1 MTRASRLTT
10 LLLVLSAALAA
21 CDGGAGTGPGAEPE
35 PTPDPVATI
44 RFARDTAYV
53 RINTTAQLTA
63 SAQRASGQA
72 VTGATFTWTSSDTAV
87 ATVSAEGLV
96 TARAYGQVTV
106 TASTAGKSAASIV
119 WVTGTPGITVLSG
132 AGAEDTIAAIL
143 PAPLVIEARDS
154 LGVPLAQRPVL
165 FRDGGMFDPVM
176 LVAPLGGTEF
186 SRSVVVT
193 TDAGG
198 RAAVRVRMGNK
209 AGPATVLITP
219 NPQLSGHA
227 VPYTVR
233 PGAPARLLLAPAD
246 TAVFAGRTVA
256 LRPAVTDRGGNV
268 TAGAVAY
275 QVSRGPLSVNGQTG
289 LVTTGAYG
297 AGWVT
302 GRVGEAVDS
311 VRVVAVPEG
320 AFAFGSY
327 FGGVGA
333 MNFDGTRRQVI
344 ASAGTRPSWSPA
356 GDRIVYQSTTSGGVL
371 MVRALGGDAAPL
383 PGTPPGASH
392 EWAQY
397 SPDGQWI
404 YFFTAASGE
413 PRKLWR
419 IRPNG
424 ANLQLLK
431 GNGAVGHP
439 SPSPDGT
446 RIAFFEEAGADVFI
460 RVRNL
465 ATGQESGQLARGH
478 SPTWSPT
485 DDLIAFT
492 ELSAAADGGPRPI
505 GITVM
510 RSDGTDRRRVG
521 QPTAW
526 YEYSPRWSPDGR
538 WIIASTAGRRVHLIE
553 LATGLT
559 IELPQ
564 YNDVL
569 ESATSVSWKP
579 GAPLP

>member
-1 MTRASRLTT
+1 M
-10 LLLVLSAALAA
+10 SAALAA
-21 CDGGAGTGPGAEPE
+21 CEGGGSTSPDPE
-35 PTPDPVATI
+35 PAPDPIATV

-72 VTGATFTWTSSDTAV
+72 AAGATFTWASSDTAV
-87 ATVSAEGLV
+87 ATVSTEGLV

-106 TASTAGKSAASIV
+106 TASTSGTSATAVV

-132 AGAEDTIAAIL
+132 AAAADTIGAIL

-154 LGVPLAQRPVL
+154 LGVLLAQRPVL
-165 FRDGGMFDPVM
+165 FRDGNVFDPGV

-186 SRSVVVT
+186 ARSVMVT

-198 RAAVRVRMGNK
+198 RAAVQLRMGLK
-209 AGPATVLITP
+209 AGPAAVYIDPSPQARGNTV
-219 NPQLSGHA
+219 A
-227 VPYTVR
+227 YTVR
-233 PGAPARLLLAPAD
+233 PGAPAQLRLAPAD

-256 LRPAVTDRGGNV
+256 LRPAVTDRGGNA

-275 QVSRGPLSVNGQTG
+275 QHTRGPVSVNAQTG
-289 LVTTGAYG
+289 LVATGAYG
-297 AGWVT
+297 TGWVT

-320 AFAFGSY
+320 AFAAGSY
-327 FGGVGA
+327 FGGVLA
-333 MNFDGTRRQVI
+333 MNFDGTRRQTI

-356 GDRIVYQSTTSGGVL
+356 GDRIVYQSNTLDAVL
-371 MVRALGGDAAPL
+371 MVRALDGAPAPL
-383 PGTPPGASH
+383 PGTPPGAWH
-392 EWAQY
+392 QWAQY

-404 YFFTAASGE
+404 YFFTAAAGE

-419 IRPNG
+419 IRPDG
-424 ANLQLLK
+424 ASPQLLK
-431 GNGAVGHP
+431 GDAPLVGHP
-439 SPSPDGT
+439 SPSPDGR
-446 RIAFFEEAGADVFI
+446 RIAFFDEAGTDVFI

-465 ATGQESGQLARGH
+465 ETGQESGQLARGH

-485 DDLIAFT
+485 ADLIAFAEMGT
-492 ELSAAADGGPRPI
+492 TAAGQPRPV
-505 GITVM
+505 GIMVM
-510 RSDGTDRRRVG
+510 RSDGTERRRVG
-521 QPTAW
+521 QPGAA

-538 WIIASTAGRRVHLIE
+538 WIIAATGERRVHLIE

-564 YNDVL
+564 YNDLL
-569 ESATSVSWKP
+569 ESVTSVSWKP